1 MSVRDLFFKARA
13 KKLQE
18 NLKRR
23 NFGCDYFDTK
33 EEAKAF
39 ILSQIEKGMTVSYGG
54 SVSNTESGLLSA
66 LKERTDIELLDRMV
80 ATTEEDRVAI
90 EEKAMKADVYLMG
103 NNGLSM
109 DGELVNINS
118 RFLS

>member
-33 EEAKAF
+33 EEAKTF
-39 ILSQIEKGMTVSYGG
+39 ILSQIIDYINIIVI
-54 SVSNTESGLLSA
+54 SA
-66 LKERTDIELLDRMV
+66 HCYS
-80 ATTEEDRVAI
+80 
-90 EEKAMKADVYLMG
+90 DVFKHLFG
-103 NNGLSM
+103 KSFKL
-109 DGELVNINS
+109 
-118 RFLS
+118 